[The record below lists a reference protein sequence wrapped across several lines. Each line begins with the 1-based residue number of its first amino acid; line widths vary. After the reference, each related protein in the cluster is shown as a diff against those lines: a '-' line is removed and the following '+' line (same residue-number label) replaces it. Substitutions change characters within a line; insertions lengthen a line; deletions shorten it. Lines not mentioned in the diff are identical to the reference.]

1 MNFATLRVLLTG
13 ATGGIGAAIAEA
25 LLSRGSAVLATGR
38 DPRALD
44 MLSRRLARFGDKV
57 TFLRADLLLPDDR
70 EQLCAAA
77 TAPRGS
83 GAVNVLIN
91 NAGGGQF
98 GLFDAT
104 PEADIER
111 LLAINVAAPL
121 KLTRALLPHLQRL
134 PSAAIVNMGSVLGA
148 IGYPGQATY
157 SATKFALRGF
167 SEALRR
173 ELADSHVRVLY
184 IAPRATRT
192 SLNSPVVERLNAAL
206 RVTTDSPAVV
216 AAAVCRALE
225 RERLTS
231 VLGWP
236 EKFYARINALM
247 PSLIDRSLVA
257 ALPLIKTHAA
267 EAIAITGEAV
277 APAATGTGA

>member
-1 MNFATLRVLLTG
+1 MNFATMRVLLTG

-25 LLSRGSAVLATGR
+25 LLSRGAAVLATGR

-44 MLSRRLARFGDKV
+44 ELSRRLARFGDKV
-57 TFLRADLLLPDDR
+57 TFVRADLLLRVDR
-70 EQLCAAA
+70 GRLCVAA

-83 GAVNVLIN
+83 SAINVLIN
-91 NAGGGQF
+91 NAGTGQF

-121 KLTRALLPHLQRL
+121 QLTRALLPHLQQQ

-216 AAAVCRALE
+216 ATALCRALE

-236 EKFYARINALM
+236 ERLYARINALM
-247 PSLIDRSLVA
+247 PSIVDRSLLA
-257 ALPLIKTHAA
+257 TLPLIKTHAA

-277 APAATGTGA
+277 EPIATATRA

>member
-44 MLSRRLARFGDKV
+44 ILSRRLARFGDKV

-70 EQLCAAA
+70 ERLCAAA

-91 NAGGGQF
+91 NAGSGQF

-121 KLTRALLPHLQRL
+121 KLTRALLPHLQRQ

-192 SLNSPVVERLNAAL
+192 SLNSPVVERLHAAL

-216 AAAVCRALE
+216 AAALCRALE

-236 EKFYARINALM
+236 EKLYARINALM
-247 PSLIDRSLVA
+247 PSLVDRSLLA
-257 ALPLIKTHAA
+257 TLPLIKAHAA
-267 EAIAITGEAV
+267 EAITITGDAV

>member
-1 MNFATLRVLLTG
+1 MNFATMRVLLTG
-13 ATGGIGAAIAEA
+13 ATGGIGGAIAEA
-25 LLSRGSAVLATGR
+25 LLSRGAAVLATGR
-38 DPRALD
+38 DSRALD
-44 MLSRRLARFGDKV
+44 DLSRRLARFGDKV
-57 TFLRADLLLPDDR
+57 TSMRADLLLPDDR
-70 EQLCAAA
+70 ERLCVAA

-83 GAVNVLIN
+83 SAINVLIN
-91 NAGGGQF
+91 NAGTGQF
-98 GLFDAT
+98 GLLDAT

-121 KLTRALLPHLQRL
+121 QLTRALLPHLQQQ
-134 PSAAIVNMGSVLGA
+134 PTAAIVNMGSVLGA

-173 ELADSHVRVLY
+173 ELADSHVRVMY

-192 SLNSPVVERLNAAL
+192 SLNSPAVDRLNTAL
-206 RVTTDSPAVV
+206 RVATDSPAVV
-216 AAAVCRALE
+216 ATALCRALE

-236 EKFYARINALM
+236 EKLYARINALM
-247 PSLIDRSLVA
+247 PSIVDRSLLA
-257 ALPLIKTHAA
+257 TLPLIKTHAA

-277 APAATGTGA
+277 EPIATATRA

>member
-44 MLSRRLARFGDKV
+44 ILSRRLARFGDKV
-57 TFLRADLLLPDDR
+57 TFLRADLLLPHDR
-70 EQLCAAA
+70 ERLCAAA

-91 NAGGGQF
+91 NAGSGQF

-111 LLAINVAAPL
+111 LLAINVAVPL
-121 KLTRALLPHLQRL
+121 KLTRALLPHLQRQ

-236 EKFYARINALM
+236 EKLYARINALM
-247 PSLIDRSLVA
+247 PSLVDRSLVA
-257 ALPLIKTHAA
+257 TLPLIKAHAA

>member
-38 DPRALD
+38 DARALD
-44 MLSRRLARFGDKV
+44 ILSRRLARFGDKV
-57 TFLRADLLLPDDR
+57 TFLRADLLLPDDHER
-70 EQLCAAA
+70 LCAAA
-77 TAPRGS
+77 IAPRGS

-121 KLTRALLPHLQRL
+121 KLTRALLPHLQRQ

-216 AAAVCRALE
+216 ATALCRALE

-247 PSLIDRSLVA
+247 PSIVDRSLLA
-257 ALPLIKTHAA
+257 TLPLIKTHAA
-267 EAIAITGEAV
+267 EAIASTGEAV
-277 APAATGTGA
+277 EPIATATRA